1 MDDLTDM
8 HCHLGLMTNGD
19 EVAAAAFAC
28 DTLIFNNTVSPADWQ
43 AERRAFAPFPNV
55 TTGFG
60 MHPWWVTDGA
70 ADEGKCLE
78 LLETWEPQVIG
89 EVGLDLGD
97 RHQATAADQ
106 QCAFA
111 AIVRWAGRI
120 GGRLLSLHAVH
131 AAAEVLDVLEDSGA
145 AESCRCIFHWFSGPS
160 DQLKRAIA
168 DGCFFSCGPR
178 MLRTGKGREY
188 VKAIP
193 AERLLLETDLPA
205 EQGACCTFEE
215 LRGQLQSAAE
225 AIAAIKGAEALP
237 VIADTSEALLA
248 LHSPL
253 AERFA
258 GGFESFR

>member
-1 MDDLTDM
+1 MNDLIDM
-8 HCHLGLMTNGD
+8 HCHLGLMSNGE

-28 DTLIFNNTVSPADWQ
+28 DALIFNNTVSPAAWQ
-43 AERRAFAPFPNV
+43 GERRVFASFPNV

-60 MHPWWVTDGA
+60 MHPWWVADGA
-70 ADEGKCLE
+70 ADEEQCLE
-78 LLETWEPQVIG
+78 LLETWEPRVIG
-89 EVGLDLGD
+89 EVGLDLGS
-97 RHQATAADQ
+97 RHRATAADQ
-106 QCAFA
+106 QRVFA
-111 AIVRWAGRI
+111 AIARWAGRA
-120 GGRLLSLHAVH
+120 GGRLVSLHAVH
-131 AAAEVLDVLEDSGA
+131 AAAEVLDILEGSGA

-205 EQGACCTFEE
+205 EQGDRCTFDE
-215 LRGQLQSAAE
+215 LCGQLQSAAE
-225 AIAAIKGAEALP
+225 AIAAIKGPETLQ